1 MVGLGVDVKGRVVG
15 FAVWPKL
22 SGVEVK
28 DCIQKNLFEISWYRL

>member
-1 MVGLGVDVKGRVVG
+1 MVRSSVDVKGRVVE

-28 DCIQKNLFEISWYRL
+28 GCIQKVCLK